1 MEVSF
6 TKIDK
11 LLCQT
16 TDQFELVVSGLTMRE
31 LHKLVED
38 NFHRRL
44 GDGAFCEVFLCYL
57 VAKSAIAK
65 NLKIS
70 YEDVCVGYEVV
81 CPTDASMKLISTIV
95 ENLKLNKKTRMVA
108 NTAIDRWGQDGAVL
122 MTYSQTVTWQKYIR
136 SLMIDTE
143 NYQVEV
149 RRKMVQEAFE
159 NNPDQ
164 VFPDMEYMV
173 YKRY

>member
-44 GDGAFCEVFLCYL
+44 VDVSFYEVFLCYL

-70 YEDVCVGYEVV
+70 FKDVHVGYEVLSL
-81 CPTDASMKLISTIV
+81 TDSSMKLISTIV
-95 ENLKLNKKTRMVA
+95 GNLKLNKKTRMVA
-108 NTAIDRWGQDGAVL
+108 NTAIGRWGQNGASL
-122 MTYSQTVTWQKYIR
+122 LTFSETMTWKKYIN
-136 SLMIDTE
+136 SLMIGTE
-143 NYQVEV
+143 NSPLEV

>member
-6 TKIDK
+6 TKMDK
-11 LLCQT
+11 LFCQT
-16 TDQFELVVSGLTMRE
+16 TEQFELVVSGLTMRE
-31 LHKLVED
+31 LHQFVED

-57 VAKSAIAK
+57 VAKSAISE

-70 YEDVCVGYEVV
+70 YEDVHVGYEVV
-81 CPTDASMKLISTIV
+81 CPTDTSMKLISTIV

-122 MTYSQTVTWQKYIR
+122 MTFSQTVTWQKYIR

-143 NYQVEV
+143 NWQVEV
-149 RRKMVQEAFE
+149 RRNMVQEAFE
-159 NNPDQ
+159 NNPDK
-164 VFPDMEYMV
+164 VFPDMEYRI
-173 YKRY
+173 YKWY

>member
-1 MEVSF
+1 MDVSF

-11 LLCQT
+11 LFCGT
-16 TDQFELVVSGLTMRE
+16 TEQFELVVSGLTMRE

-44 GDGAFCEVFLCYL
+44 GDGTFCEVYLCFL
-57 VAKSAIAK
+57 VAKSAIAQ
-65 NLKIS
+65 NLKLS

-108 NTAIDRWGQDGAVL
+108 NTAIGRGGHQRGL
-122 MTYSQTVTWQKYIR
+122 LLLTFSETMTWKKYIN
-136 SLMIDTE
+136 SLTIGTE
-143 NYQVEV
+143 NSQEV

-164 VFPDMEYMV
+164 VFPDMEYMI

>member
-11 LLCQT
+11 LFCET
-16 TDQFELVVSGLTMRE
+16 TEQFELVVSGLTMRE
-31 LHKLVED
+31 LHKLAED

-44 GDGAFCEVFLCYL
+44 GDGTFCEVYLCYL
-57 VAKSAIAK
+57 VAKSAIAQ

-70 YEDVCVGYEVV
+70 YEDVGVGYDLG
-81 CPTDASMKLISTIV
+81 CPTDSSMKLISTIV
-95 ENLKLNKKTRMVA
+95 GNLKLNKKTRMVA
-108 NTAIDRWGQDGAVL
+108 NTAIDRWGQNGAVL
-122 MTYSQTVTWQKYIR
+122 TTFSETMTWKKYIN
-136 SLMIDTE
+136 SLMIGTE
-143 NYQVEV
+143 NSQLEV

-164 VFPDMEYMV
+164 VFPDMEYLI

>member
-1 MEVSF
+1 M
-6 TKIDK
+6 
-11 LLCQT
+11 
-16 TDQFELVVSGLTMRE
+16 
-31 LHKLVED
+31 
-38 NFHRRL
+38 
-44 GDGAFCEVFLCYL
+44 FLCYL

-70 YEDVCVGYEVV
+70 YEDTCVGYEVV
-81 CPTDASMKLISTIV
+81 CPTNASMKLISTIV

-108 NTAIDRWGQDGAVL
+108 NTAIERWGQHGSVL
-122 MTYSQTVTWQKYIR
+122 MTFSQTETWKKYIR

-143 NYQVEV
+143 DWQVEV

-164 VFPDMEYMV
+164 VFPDMEYMIH
-173 YKRY
+173 KRY

>member
-11 LLCQT
+11 LLCQNT
-16 TDQFELVVSGLTMRE
+16 EQFQLVVSGLTMRE

-38 NFHRRL
+38 NFHQRL
-44 GDGAFCEVFLCYL
+44 GDGTFCEVFLCYL
-57 VAKSAIAK
+57 VARSAIAN

-70 YEDVCVGYEVV
+70 YEDVHVSYEVTS
-81 CPTDASMKLISTIV
+81 PINSSMKLISTIV

-108 NTAIDRWGQDGAVL
+108 NTAIGRWGHNGAVL
-122 MTYSQTVTWQKYIR
+122 MTLSKTVTWQKYIR

-143 NYQVEV
+143 NWQVEV

-164 VFPDMEYMV
+164 VFPDMEYMI
-173 YKRY
+173 YKRG

>member
-6 TKIDK
+6 TKID
-11 LLCQT
+11 QT

-57 VAKSAIAK
+57 VAKSAISE

-70 YEDVCVGYEVV
+70 YEDVHVGYDVV

-122 MTYSQTVTWQKYIR
+122 MTFSRTVTWQKYIR

-143 NYQVEV
+143 NWQVEV
-149 RRKMVQEAFE
+149 RRNMVQEAFE
-159 NNPDQ
+159 NNPDK
-164 VFPDMEYMV
+164 VFPDMVYMI